1 MVLAA
6 GPGRGTLV
14 TVVGGT
20 AVGPPRPDARWV
32 FFVVE
37 PDRGELAE
45 LGRRIDAG
53 QLRPVVGEVLP
64 LAEGRQ
70 AFQDKRHGGV
80 PGKVVLR
87 VADQR

>member
-1 MVLAA
+1 
-6 GPGRGTLV
+6 
-14 TVVGGT
+14 VVGGT
-20 AVGPPRPDARWV
+20 AVGPPGQDARWV

-37 PDRGELAE
+37 ADRAQLAE
-45 LGRRIDAG
+45 LGRRVAIG
-53 QLRPVVGEVLP
+53 ELRPVVGGMLP

-70 AFQDKRHGGV
+70 AFQAKQHGGL